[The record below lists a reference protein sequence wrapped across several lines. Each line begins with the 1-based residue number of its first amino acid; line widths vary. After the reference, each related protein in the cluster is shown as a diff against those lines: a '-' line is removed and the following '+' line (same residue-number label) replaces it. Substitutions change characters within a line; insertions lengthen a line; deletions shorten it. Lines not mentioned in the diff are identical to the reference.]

1 MKQTEEMQSQVQCLQ
16 SHLSD
21 TDFGRSSHGFDLQ
34 GVVRTVAGQ
43 VDQDAPPRTSPLD
56 APAYQI
62 EMGNSCPRCRPK
74 RSGRGA
80 LGYTLMLIMNDI
92 LHRDQFHRDFE
103 IIMLLT

>member
-1 MKQTEEMQSQVQCLQ
+1 MISDKLVLLCWVQQLDKEGILPVHNFQRLLVGCAQ
-16 SHLSD
+16 IPFCY
-21 TDFGRSSHGFDLQ
+21 DFEGPNSLL
-34 GVVRTVAGQ
+34 VK
-43 VDQDAPPRTSPLD
+43 APLR
-56 APAYQI
+56 
-62 EMGNSCPRCRPK
+62 EVSCIWCRPK